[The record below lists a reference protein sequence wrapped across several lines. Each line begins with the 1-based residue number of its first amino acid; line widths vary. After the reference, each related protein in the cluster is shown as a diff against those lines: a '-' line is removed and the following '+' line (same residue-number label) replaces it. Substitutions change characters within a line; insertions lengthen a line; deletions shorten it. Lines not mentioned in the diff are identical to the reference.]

1 MDAGVTNKWVPSLED
16 VTGFIEDPRLLE
28 LLKYW
33 SGKRAGRLA
42 PSRQDID
49 ASEIGA
55 LLSCIYLVDF
65 EEPDVFRYRVAGT
78 EIAETFGHGN
88 LKGKSLDDI
97 LSPDGRDFVTGRWLP
112 VIREGAVVCMK
123 GQVYNT
129 MSRNAFGERLLL
141 PLADDPDGPITG
153 LLGVT
158 VSNWMESPGPEGR
171 RNSDMIM
178 IRAAKI
184 P

>member
-1 MDAGVTNKWVPSLED
+1 MNAGVTNNWVPSLED
-16 VTGFIEDPRLLE
+16 VTGYIEDPRLLD
-28 LLKYW
+28 LLQYW

-49 ASEIGA
+49 PSEIGA

-78 EIAETFGHGN
+78 VIAETFGHGN
-88 LKGKSLDDI
+88 LKGKTLGDI
-97 LSPDGRDFVTGRWLP
+97 LSPRGRDFVTSRWLP

-123 GQVYNT
+123 GQIYNS
-129 MSRNAFGERLLL
+129 MNRYAFGERLLL
-141 PLADDPDGPITG
+141 PLADDPDDVITG

-158 VSNWMESPGPEGR
+158 MSKWMETPGPEGR

-178 IRAAKI
+178 IQAAKI

>member
-1 MDAGVTNKWVPSLED
+1 MESGVMSKWVSSLED
-16 VTGFIEDPRLLE
+16 VTGYIDDPRLLD
-28 LLKYW
+28 LLNYW
-33 SGKRAGRLA
+33 IGKRAGRLA

-49 ASEIGA
+49 PSEIGA
-55 LLSCIYLVDF
+55 LLSCIFLVDF

-88 LKGKSLDDI
+88 LKGMTLGDI
-97 LSPDGRDFVTGRWLP
+97 LSPNGRDLVTNRWLP
-112 VIREGAVVCMK
+112 VIRESAVVCMK

-129 MSRNAFGERLLL
+129 MNRYALGERLLL
-141 PLADDPDGPITG
+141 PLAEDPGGRITG
-153 LLGVT
+153 LIGIT
-158 VSNWMESPGPEGR
+158 VSKWMDASGPEGR

-178 IRAAKI
+178 IQAERI

>member
-1 MDAGVTNKWVPSLED
+1 MESGATNKWVSSLED
-16 VTGFIEDPRLLE
+16 VTGYIEDPRLLD

-49 ASEIGA
+49 PSQIGA

-88 LKGKSLDDI
+88 LKGKTLDDI
-97 LSPDGRDFVTGRWLP
+97 LSPNGRDFVTRRWLP
-112 VIREGAVVCMK
+112 VIRDGAVVCMK

-129 MSRNAFGERLLL
+129 MDRYAFGERLLL
-141 PLADDPDGPITG
+141 PLADKPEGPISG

-158 VSNWMESPGPEGR
+158 VAKWMESPGPEGR

-178 IRAAKI
+178 IQAAEI

>member
-1 MDAGVTNKWVPSLED
+1 MESGATNKWVSSLED
-16 VTGFIEDPRLLE
+16 VTGYIEDPRLLD

-49 ASEIGA
+49 PSEIGA

-88 LKGKSLDDI
+88 LKGKTLDDI
-97 LSPDGRDFVTGRWLP
+97 LSPNGRDFVTRRWLP
-112 VIREGAVVCMK
+112 VIRDGAVVCMK

-129 MSRNAFGERLLL
+129 MDRYAFGERLLL
-141 PLADDPDGPITG
+141 PLADKPEGPISG

-158 VSNWMESPGPEGR
+158 VAKWMESPGPEGR

-178 IRAAKI
+178 IQAAEI

>member
-1 MDAGVTNKWVPSLED
+1 MESGATNKWVSSLED
-16 VTGFIEDPRLLE
+16 VAGYIEDPRLLD

-49 ASEIGA
+49 PSQIGA

-88 LKGKSLDDI
+88 LKGKTLDDI
-97 LSPDGRDFVTGRWLP
+97 LSPNGRDFVTRRWLP
-112 VIREGAVVCMK
+112 VIRDGAVVCMK

-129 MSRNAFGERLLL
+129 MDRYAFGERLLL
-141 PLADDPDGPITG
+141 PLADKPEGPISG

-158 VSNWMESPGPEGR
+158 VAKWMESPGPEGR

-178 IRAAKI
+178 IQAAKI